1 MMKRIDIEMAQA
13 ADYRYRRLNR
23 AEKKRY
29 YPIAACVAICLGML
43 FYHNIFIAAPMAL
56 LSVPCKKYYEEY
68 LASKRRTELSI
79 QFKDLLASLSG
90 SFSTGRQLV
99 EALKEA
105 DGNLRLIYAADAPIV
120 VELEYMVGRLNEREA
135 EKDVLY
141 DFANR
146 SACEDIVDF
155 IDVYFICLATGG
167 DTIRA
172 IRQASDQIVDKID
185 IRNEILTLTVQKK
198 YEARIL
204 SGLSPLLLLFLWLSS
219 PDYLAPL
226 YGTAAGVLI
235 MTAALAVQVIAFYWS
250 TKITDIQV

>member
-1 MMKRIDIEMAQA
+1 MLKRTDVESAQVT
-13 ADYRYRRLNR
+13 DYRYHKLTRTER
-23 AEKKRY
+23 KRY
-29 YPIAACVAICLGML
+29 YPVAACAAFILGL
-43 FYHNIFIAAPMAL
+43 IFYHNVFIAVPMAL
-56 LSVPCKKYYEEY
+56 LSLPCKKYYEEY

-99 EALKEA
+99 EALNEA

-120 VELEYMVGRLNEREA
+120 VEIEYMVGRLNEREA

-146 SACEDIVDF
+146 SACEDIADF
-155 IDVYFICLATGG
+155 VDVYFICLATGG
-167 DTIRA
+167 DTIHA
-172 IRQASDQIVDKID
+172 IRQASEQIVDKID

-204 SGLSPLLLLFLWLSS
+204 SGLAPLLLLFLWLSS

-226 YGTAAGVLI
+226 YGTMAGVLI
-235 MTAALAVQVIAFYWS
+235 MTVALAVQAIAFYWS